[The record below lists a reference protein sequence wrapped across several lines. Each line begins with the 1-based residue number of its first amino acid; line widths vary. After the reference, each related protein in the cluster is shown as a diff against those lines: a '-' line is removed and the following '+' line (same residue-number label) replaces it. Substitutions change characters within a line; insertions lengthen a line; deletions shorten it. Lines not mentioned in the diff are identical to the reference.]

1 MCDNNKNQDIKLS
14 HGKIDLM
21 SSYFKKNE
29 EEDCMDVTQKSI
41 HLKTIYVDEDFEC
54 LLWQRNWWWDRQIW
68 DHSVPEVLEEDRVI
82 RDSQRLGLWR
92 SWDIRLEVADGKHS
106 MDTRKRPPPLN
117 AETLARM
124 FNCQDECGDMR
135 TRMVEAVA
143 VLLVVLSVILFV
155 FMGHGD
161 ESNLGGKTAAIQ
173 FYYNSLELAR
183 NNSFG
188 FY

>member
-1 MCDNNKNQDIKLS
+1 
-14 HGKIDLM
+14 
-21 SSYFKKNE
+21 
-29 EEDCMDVTQKSI
+29 
-41 HLKTIYVDEDFEC
+41 
-54 LLWQRNWWWDRQIW
+54 
-68 DHSVPEVLEEDRVI
+68 
-82 RDSQRLGLWR
+82 
-92 SWDIRLEVADGKHS
+92 
-106 MDTRKRPPPLN
+106 MDTHKRPPPLN

-135 TRMVEAVA
+135 TRLVEAVA

-183 NNSFG
+183 NSFG

>member
-1 MCDNNKNQDIKLS
+1 
-14 HGKIDLM
+14 
-21 SSYFKKNE
+21 
-29 EEDCMDVTQKSI
+29 
-41 HLKTIYVDEDFEC
+41 
-54 LLWQRNWWWDRQIW
+54 
-68 DHSVPEVLEEDRVI
+68 
-82 RDSQRLGLWR
+82 
-92 SWDIRLEVADGKHS
+92 

-143 VLLVVLSVILFV
+143 ALLVVLSVIFFV
-155 FMGHGD
+155 FMGNGD

-173 FYYNSLELAR
+173 FYYNSLKLAR
-183 NNSFG
+183 NG

>member
-1 MCDNNKNQDIKLS
+1 MSNIFFKMVTTFADFDLQWLFRMCDNNKNQDINLS

-29 EEDCMDVTQKSI
+29 EEDCMDVPQKSI

-68 DHSVPEVLEEDRVI
+68 DNSVLEVLEEDRVI

-92 SWDIRLEVADGKHS
+92 SWDIRLEVADGKHG

-117 AETLARM
+117 AETLATWGPGWWRRWR
-124 FNCQDECGDMR
+124 CSSWYW
-135 TRMVEAVA
+135 V
-143 VLLVVLSVILFV
+143 
-155 FMGHGD
+155 
-161 ESNLGGKTAAIQ
+161 
-173 FYYNSLELAR
+173 
-183 NNSFG
+183 
-188 FY
+188 